1 MMSDDCIMKF
11 SYSSDTIQV
20 TQTYDL
26 EVRGAYRLYT
36 ITPEH
41 FDVTSRHFAIMSPVQ
56 CDDEADN
63 YEMVYVLNPSLDVY
77 QFSDDTW
84 SCWELPATETG
95 TFAWNLPRD
104 DTDLSWT
111 W

>member
-1 MMSDDCIMKF
+1 MNGETCGSVTLTSSIDATALTLMQVRYDPDSYTSSTVMDIYGMMSDDCIMKF

-41 FDVTSRHFAIMSPVQ
+41 FDVT
-56 CDDEADN
+56 
-63 YEMVYVLNPSLDVY
+63 
-77 QFSDDTW
+77 
-84 SCWELPATETG
+84 
-95 TFAWNLPRD
+95 
-104 DTDLSWT
+104 
-111 W
+111 